1 MSKTTAVPIKA
12 SEFEEF
18 LADQEKMAP
27 YFENG
32 KPKPEFAELVK
43 GYVRASKT
51 RQTKD
56 AKLQIRDQA
65 HAIARQMLMD
75 GGYTKDDATERAK
88 AIKSPVDMGG
98 GQAKAM
104 LAKPVSKGV
113 QAAKQIDAVFGHSAN
128 YFQAIWD
135 GAGNLPNAADLA
147 RMRTEALRIT
157 NSFGSIIPGDGGF
170 LIPETLRAEIL
181 RIQLEQSL
189 VRPHARVIPM
199 DSLRVPIPTIDDTS
213 HVSSV
218 YGGVTAYWTEEAA
231 AATESSAS
239 FGRVV
244 LDAKKLTGYA
254 EIPNE
259 LLADAVAFSGFF
271 DQIFPEALNFFADV
285 SFFTGTGDSE
295 PTGFIGNKA
304 VAKVSKQTNQAAATI
319 VWQNLVKMYARM
331 LPTSLSRCIWIANI
345 EAFPELATM
354 ALSVG
359 TGGGPIWIGNMAGG
373 QSGAQ
378 TPPATIL
385 GRPLYL
391 TEKASALGTQG
402 DITLV
407 DLGYYLI
414 GDRQMMQASQSPHFK
429 FSSDKTAFRLV
440 ERIDGRPWLQ
450 SAITPHKGSSTLSAF
465 VELETRA

>member
-1 MSKTTAVPIKA
+1 MKKTAVPTKA
-12 SEFEEF
+12 SELEEAIADPAK
-18 LADQEKMAP
+18 LAA
-27 YFENG
+27 YFQDG
-32 KPKPEFAELVK
+32 KPKPEFGQMLKNYAK
-43 GYVRASKT
+43 ASAKKET
-51 RQTKD
+51 RD
-56 AKLQIRDQA
+56 AKRQIRDEA
-65 HAIARQMLMD
+65 AAIARQMLKD
-75 GGYTKDDATERAK
+75 GGYSKETAEQKLK
-88 AIKSPVDMGG
+88 KIHSPVDMTGG
-98 GQAKAM
+98 NAKS
-104 LAKPVSKGV
+104 LLRKPTSKGV
-113 QAAKQIDAVFGHSAN
+113 QAAKQIDAVFGHSADF
-128 YFQAIWD
+128 FQAIWAKAD
-135 GAGNLPNAADLA
+135 NLPNGAELA
-147 RMRTEALRIT
+147 RMRAEALRIT

-189 VRPHARVIPM
+189 VRPRARVIPM
-199 DSLRVPIPTIDDTS
+199 DSLRVPIPTIDDVS

-231 AATESSAS
+231 DLTESSAS

-285 SFFTGTGDSE
+285 AFFTGTGDNE

-304 VAKVSKQTNQAAATI
+304 VAKVDKETNQPAKSIA
-319 VWQNLVKMYARM
+319 WQNLVKMYARM
-331 LPTSLSRCIWIANI
+331 LPTSLQRCVWIANI

-359 TGGGPIWIGNMAGG
+359 TGGGPVWIGNMSGG
-373 QSGAQ
+373 QGGMD
-378 TPPATIL
+378 TPPASIL
-385 GRPLYL
+385 GRPLLL

-402 DITLV
+402 DIVLV

-414 GDRQMMQASQSPHFK
+414 GDRQMMQASQSPHYK
-429 FSSDKTAFRLV
+429 FASDKTAFRLV
-440 ERIDGRPWLQ
+440 ERLDGRPWLQ
-450 SAITPHKGSSTLSAF
+450 SAITPHKGSATLSAF
-465 VELETRA
+465 VELATRS